1 MLKKYA
7 STIIFA
13 VGTIGLLIMNNKT
26 LVGWFIL
33 VTTISFFRDKNKDR
47 TDMFVKECQ
56 DDKKFEELQNK

>member
-1 MLKKYA
+1 
-7 STIIFA
+7 
-13 VGTIGLLIMNNKT
+13 MNNKT